1 MIQEHVRAEI
11 DFRDIGDRCPR
22 TAADRQKIAARK
34 QQQAEGPRQC
44 GAPAQGF
51 AIEKPHHTAVG
62 PDHQRDIGGGQK
74 RLPHAEPE
82 IDARH
87 GLLRISKV
95 DQDRRIEPESPMPV
109 QFDVHGEDRGR
120 QDSDQHEV
128 NVQHAP
134 PYPFGK
140 PHPERR
146 ERQQQRQGGNIS
158 RDGAVERQAVPHH
171 AEPLPRGSLRRIR
184 GIVGQKNGFLHRH
197 QQDGRAEHP
206 ENKSQ
211 FLLYHTS
218 KIMHIYAGSDTAP
231 QPGRTSR
238 RILQPQSPVLRRFRR
253 REIRSGTVRSGKSS
267 CGKVLRSKNP
277 VRKSVLPG
285 ATIRRN
291 RPNREPFI
299 RKSVPAADHPSK
311 KRPARKTAC
320 RALPKSSRRRPD
332 RRHRRCP
339 ERCTNVKSAPHRR
352 PRPRSSWPDAACSY
366 SRSRCPAR
374 WR

>member
-1 MIQEHVRAEI
+1 MVQEHVRAEI

-34 QQQAEGPRQC
+34 QQQAEAPRQC

-51 AIEKPHHTAVG
+51 AVEKPHHAAVG
-62 PDHQRDIGGGQK
+62 PDHQRGIGGGQK

-87 GLLRISKV
+87 GLLRIGKV
-95 DQDRRIEPESPMPV
+95 DQNRRIEPESPMPV
-109 QFDVHGEDRGR
+109 QLDVHGENRGR

-158 RDGAVERQAVPHH
+158 RNGAVERQAVPHH

-184 GIVGQKNGFLHRH
+184 GIIGQKNGFLHRH

-231 QPGRTSR
+231 QPGRMSR
-238 RILQPQSPVLRRFRR
+238 RILQPQSPRPK
-253 REIRSGTVRSGKSS
+253 EI
-267 CGKVLRSKNP
+267 P
-277 VRKSVLPG
+277 P
-285 ATIRRN
+285 
-291 RPNREPFI
+291 P
-299 RKSVPAADHPSK
+299 
-311 KRPARKTAC
+311 
-320 RALPKSSRRRPD
+320 
-332 RRHRRCP
+332 
-339 ERCTNVKSAPHRR
+339 
-352 PRPRSSWPDAACSY
+352 
-366 SRSRCPAR
+366 
-374 WR
+374 

>member
-1 MIQEHVRAEI
+1 MSAL
-11 DFRDIGDRCPR
+11 
-22 TAADRQKIAARK
+22 KILVY
-34 QQQAEGPRQC
+34 
-44 GAPAQGF
+44 
-51 AIEKPHHTAVG
+51 I
-62 PDHQRDIGGGQK
+62 
-74 RLPHAEPE
+74 
-82 IDARH
+82 
-87 GLLRISKV
+87 
-95 DQDRRIEPESPMPV
+95 
-109 QFDVHGEDRGR
+109 
-120 QDSDQHEV
+120 
-128 NVQHAP
+128 
-134 PYPFGK
+134 
-140 PHPERR
+140 
-146 ERQQQRQGGNIS
+146 
-158 RDGAVERQAVPHH
+158 
-171 AEPLPRGSLRRIR
+171 
-184 GIVGQKNGFLHRH
+184 
-197 QQDGRAEHP
+197 

>member
-1 MIQEHVRAEI
+1 M
-11 DFRDIGDRCPR
+11 
-22 TAADRQKIAARK
+22 
-34 QQQAEGPRQC
+34 
-44 GAPAQGF
+44 
-51 AIEKPHHTAVG
+51 
-62 PDHQRDIGGGQK
+62 
-74 RLPHAEPE
+74 
-82 IDARH
+82 
-87 GLLRISKV
+87 
-95 DQDRRIEPESPMPV
+95 
-109 QFDVHGEDRGR
+109 
-120 QDSDQHEV
+120 
-128 NVQHAP
+128 
-134 PYPFGK
+134 Y
-140 PHPERR
+140 
-146 ERQQQRQGGNIS
+146 
-158 RDGAVERQAVPHH
+158 
-171 AEPLPRGSLRRIR
+171 PRGSLRRIR

-197 QQDGRAEHP
+197 QQNGRAEHP

-231 QPGRTSR
+231 QPGRTPR
-238 RILQPQSPVLRRFRR
+238 RILQPQSPFLRRFRR

-299 RKSVPAADHPSK
+299 RKIIRPKSPVREVVRPQESPLPDYPAEKSFRADRHSVCESPVQKH
-311 KRPARKTAC
+311 PARKTAC

-339 ERCTNVKSAPHRR
+339 ERCRNAKSAPHRR